1 MKKKNKVLLAV
12 WNAIKTFFTT
22 NLLIKIVSLV
32 FAVILWGYVMTNVN
46 PSRPKTLYGI
56 PVSTQGDAD
65 LSARNLVVRG
75 DLAQILGAVD
85 LRVATDVTHYF
96 YLSKNNVSARVDLR
110 NVTAP
115 GSITL
120 PVIAETTVGDIE
132 AVSPSTITIEIDM
145 LDSKRIPIEFR
156 YSGELP
162 DNYWHSEPVLGRTDI
177 EITGPMQDVARV
189 VKAVCDIPLDGLTE
203 SYNRTFDLTLYD
215 ENDNEVI
222 TVAFRSSVNPS
233 VTIKMDVY
241 PTKTVPVDTRSSIV
255 GDDLMAQTHE
265 ITSITSNP
273 PSVTIAGPQ
282 EIIDKIT
289 SVPVDVINV
298 QDKTSSFM
306 TAAPYKLPQNVV
318 VVSGGSSANIEVR
331 IEEKYAEYDFEEV
344 EITAFGEV
352 AGYNYI
358 FSPNTAAATV
368 KAPISV
374 INALKEKEIKIVLC
388 VDVATYSTPKTN
400 IPVSPEPKIIVINE
414 DSTYEFSD
422 IEQVNGSTYIL
433 KLYKIDESGT
443 RMALTVTVT
452 VKTHS
457 ITMRVAKK

>member
-1 MKKKNKVLLAV
+1 
-12 WNAIKTFFTT
+12 
-22 NLLIKIVSLV
+22 
-32 FAVILWGYVMTNVN
+32 
-46 PSRPKTLYGI
+46 
-56 PVSTQGDAD
+56 
-65 LSARNLVVRG
+65 
-75 DLAQILGAVD
+75 
-85 LRVATDVTHYF
+85 
-96 YLSKNNVSARVDLR
+96 
-110 NVTAP
+110 
-115 GSITL
+115 
-120 PVIAETTVGDIE
+120 
-132 AVSPSTITIEIDM
+132 
-145 LDSKRIPIEFR
+145 
-156 YSGELP
+156 
-162 DNYWHSEPVLGRTDI
+162 
-177 EITGPMQDVARV
+177 
-189 VKAVCDIPLDGLTE
+189 
-203 SYNRTFDLTLYD
+203 
-215 ENDNEVI
+215 
-222 TVAFRSSVNPS
+222 
-233 VTIKMDVY
+233 
-241 PTKTVPVDTRSSIV
+241 
-255 GDDLMAQTHE
+255 MAQTHE